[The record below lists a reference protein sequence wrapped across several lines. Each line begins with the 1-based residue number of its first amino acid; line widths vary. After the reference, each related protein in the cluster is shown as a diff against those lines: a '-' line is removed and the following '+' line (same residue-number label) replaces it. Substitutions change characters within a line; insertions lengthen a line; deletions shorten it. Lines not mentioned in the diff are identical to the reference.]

1 MDVCGC
7 LWLMV
12 DMIIIIY
19 LQLVRLLNK
28 HYSLGDLF
36 EYLVEMP
43 Q

>member
-1 MDVCGC
+1 MFMAYGGYDYHNISIVTA
-7 LWLMV
+7 LM
-12 DMIIIIY
+12 
-19 LQLVRLLNK
+19 NK